1 MSNKTNNRKWRNPYA
16 PIPSKKLTDQVQDVS
31 LAVTPKKLL
40 PAVDLRT
47 SVSKMRSNI
56 KGISTTIRQVE
67 ETMDTLYGAME
78 MFENLGK
85 RTPEPAVA
93 TEKPASKRKAGAST
107 SASAEAEKTVEQ
119 ASETESSGGSNP
131 LANID
136 IGQLLGLLQ
145 SPLVQNLLSQT
156 VGNNISKQRKKE
168 G

>member
-1 MSNKTNNRKWRNPYA
+1 MSNRKWRNPYA
-16 PIPSKKLTDQVQDVS
+16 PIPSKKLSEQVKEVS
-31 LAVTPKKLL
+31 LAVTPKKVV

-47 SVSKMRSNI
+47 SVSKMRNNI
-56 KGISTTIRQVE
+56 KGISSTIRQVE

-85 RTPEPAVA
+85 RTAPAKTDA
-93 TEKPASKRKAGAST
+93 
-107 SASAEAEKTVEQ
+107 AEKTVAKRRASSESAKQ
-119 ASETESSGGSNP
+119 ADEAATEADTGSSNP

-145 SPLVQNLLSQT
+145 SPLVQNLLNQT
-156 VGNNISKQRKKE
+156 VNSGSKQRKKE